1 MGCLVAENQVL
12 AWIAY
17 LCKGAVV
24 WCWVGALA
32 HCQPRSDTCRK
43 HFSPCRGDGLL
54 KELRG
59 PGDPSASRCV
69 ARGGTACR
77 CAGSYSAAA
86 GLGARA
92 SRSRQPAGPSRH
104 AAEPS
109 RRRPKPALSREA
121 APRAPTQSDSE
132 ARQEAPCHIRDTA
145 PVILGHGLRARPHQ
159 KGGEAGGFAKYAAL
173 RI

>member
-1 MGCLVAENQVL
+1 MGCLVAEHQAP

-24 WCWVGALA
+24 RCGVGALA
-32 HCQPRSDTCRK
+32 HRRPRSDTCWR
-43 HFSPCRGDGLL
+43 HVLPCRGDGLL
-54 KELRG
+54 KELCG

-69 ARGGTACR
+69 AQGGTTCR
-77 CAGSYSAAA
+77 CAGSCSAAA

-104 AAEPS
+104 AAVPS
-109 RRRPKPALSREA
+109 RRRPKPALNPQA
-121 APRAPTQSDSE
+121 APRAPMQSGSE

-145 PVILGHGLRARPHQ
+145 PVIL
-159 KGGEAGGFAKYAAL
+159 
-173 RI
+173 